1 MQGLPDDA
9 EGEVSV
15 WVRYFYQVSSEGP
28 DASVYLSIIYM
39 CLPSFS
45 PCVTGGG
52 NVHASAHAFRSVS
65 MSLYSLCVCVCVL
78 CVSCKCVFVLMCIF
92 STIQSKL
99 LQVC

>member
-52 NVHASAHAFRSVS
+52 NVHASAHAFRSL
-65 MSLYSLCVCVCVL
+65 SLCLCRVCVCVCV
-78 CVSCKCVFVLMCIF
+78 CVCCVCVVCIM
-92 STIQSKL
+92 
-99 LQVC
+99 